1 MQYITITDFILLP
14 IYLFIV
20 FIFAAYFRNK
30 YYPKGHQL
38 RRFFMTAFTLKIIG
52 AVFLGII
59 YEYYYK
65 GGDTLNYWHQ
75 TGNHYS
81 YE

>member
-1 MQYITITDFILLP
+1 
-14 IYLFIV
+14 
-20 FIFAAYFRNK
+20 
-30 YYPKGHQL
+30 
-38 RRFFMTAFTLKIIG
+38 MTAFTLKIIG